1 MRNFLQYW
9 LCSFCCL
16 LMVKYTYAE
25 TDRATGE
32 HPFSFQERLIHSFRD
47 NLGFVDLS
55 EYGKISWDADSLLA
69 ELDDTKHNSAF
80 FEFGRIV
87 SKLRILKGEMRLAA
101 TLGER
106 LYSRAKVLNDPRALA
121 LSLNTLGEVYIF
133 TEKKEEAEEALE
145 KAFDLLSQL
154 PEEKEGALIKILL
167 LELTEYYLGVGDFGK
182 AERFLSRLNSTPA
195 AELSVQAQIARNVIN
210 IYYQIA
216 VGDLEQANHY
226 RQAVDKL
233 PERPMIGIWSYYTLA
248 SAVLFEKRQQ
258 LKAALETYDIFLNS
272 QGTRT
277 NALLYSSALKR
288 KAGVLEILGRKEEAF
303 QLYHDIYIYSNT
315 IFKKNYPKEIN
326 QLTTRFRAEQLIY
339 QNEKNRHLSIR
350 YFTFSVIVCVL
361 LLLIFSLL
369 GWKRIFLLRQSKL
382 KQEKMQ
388 RKAEEAIQRKNL
400 FLSNMS
406 HEVRTPLNA
415 IVGFSDLLTMGGI
428 SEEERR
434 EYCKIIEANSRQLL
448 RLINDILD
456 FSDFDGEN
464 LKFNI
469 KEHDVVK
476 VCREVVE
483 TVHASYQVRVD
494 LRFETGLPSLFL
506 ETDDSRLRQVLI
518 NLLVNATKFTHSG
531 SIVLGLQLCAEDESM
546 ALFSVTDT
554 GCGIPLEKQKLI
566 FERFEKLHDQVQ
578 GSGLGLSI
586 CCLIIKY
593 IHGKLWI
600 DPDYTEGTR
609 FYFTHPLKYNVV
621 L

>member
-1 MRNFLQYW
+1 MRNLLQYW

-16 LMVKYTYAE
+16 LVVKYAYAE
-25 TDRATGE
+25 TDRAREE
-32 HPFSFQERLIHSFRD
+32 HPSSFQERLIHTFRD
-47 NLGFVDLS
+47 NLGFVNLS
-55 EYGKISWDADSLLA
+55 EYGAISWDADSLLTA
-69 ELDDTKHNSAF
+69 LDEAKYHPAF
-80 FEFGRIV
+80 FELGRIV
-87 SKLRILKGEMRLAA
+87 AKINILKGEMRLAA
-101 TLGER
+101 ALGER
-106 LYSRAKVLNDPRALA
+106 LYSRAKVSDDPRALA

-133 TEKKEEAEEALE
+133 TGKKEEAGEALE
-145 KAFDLLSQL
+145 KAYDLFSRL
-154 PEEKEGALIKILL
+154 PEEKEGPLMRILL
-167 LELTEYYLGVGDFGK
+167 LELTEYYLGVRNFEK
-182 AERFLSRLNSTPA
+182 ADRYLSLLNHFPV
-195 AELSVQAQIARNVIN
+195 AELSVQAQIARNVFN
-210 IYYQIA
+210 IYYRIA
-216 VGDLEQANHY
+216 VGDLEGAGHY
-226 RQAVDKL
+226 RQAIDKL
-233 PERPMIGIWSYYTLA
+233 PEQPMVGIWSYYTLA
-248 SAVLFEKRQQ
+248 NAVLFEKQQ
-258 LKAALETYDIFLNS
+258 ELGMALQTYDVFLKS
-272 QGTRT
+272 QGTRN
-277 NALLYSSALKR
+277 NALLYSDALKR
-288 KAGVLEILGRKEEAF
+288 KAEVWENLGRKEEAF
-303 QLYHDIYIYSNT
+303 QLYNDIYIYSNA

-326 QLTTRFRAEQLIY
+326 RLTARFRAEQLTY

-350 YFTFSVIVCVL
+350 YFTFSIVACVL
-361 LLLIFSLL
+361 LLLIFLLL
-369 GWKRIFLLRQSKL
+369 GWKRIFVLRQSKL

-415 IVGFSDLLTMGGI
+415 IVGFADLLTMGGI
-428 SEEERR
+428 SEDERR

-494 LRFETGLPSLFL
+494 LRFETSLPSLCL

-518 NLLVNATKFTHSG
+518 NLLVNATKFTSKG
-531 SIVLGLQLCAEDESM
+531 SILLSLRLCPDDEST

-554 GCGIPLEKQKLI
+554 GCGIPPEKQKLI
-566 FERFEKLHDQVQ
+566 FERFEKLNDQVQ

-586 CCLIIKY
+586 CNLIIKH

-621 L
+621 S